1 MGFAPYGVD
10 SNISAFEFA
19 KMKAV
24 LAERDHLLKVAHE
37 RTAEIIVQKT
47 NLYNQLQHEKAER
60 ERVESVLTQIVEAL
74 NTGEEAESRE
84 IVRRI
89 TDILTHKLFKREEE
103 ESGAQGDTDDQVM
116 DESFSIDPRTIL
128 LRFVDKQTCLDKGV
142 DNVMQQIK
150 DKEELLLKASESQ
163 KDVDE
168 STKQHTQ
175 EMTSLQQRI
184 DALLAEKAKLEADL
198 KKKSVNSRTS
208 FGNERS

>member
-116 DESFSIDPRTIL
+116 DESFSIE
-128 LRFVDKQTCLDKGV
+128 FVDKQTCLDKGV